1 MECGL
6 SLNKEVLNG
15 KWKSNLS
22 YAISGN
28 IQRPSEMQGA
38 LADAT
43 ERLLNV
49 QLKELEK
56 HGIVGK
62 RFTINYRLR
71 LNIP

>member
-1 MECGL
+1 ME
-6 SLNKEVLNG
+6 
-15 KWKSNLS
+15 SNLI

-28 IQRPSEMQGA
+28 VKKPSEMQGA
-38 LADAT
+38 LPDAT
-43 ERLLNV
+43 ERVLNV

-56 HGIVGK
+56 HGIAGK